1 MLTCSVVSYN
11 LQSHGTVSMG
21 ILQARILVMPS
32 SRGISRGYSQSKD
45 QTQVSYYCRWTL
57 YHLNHKGSQFLDF
70 LYWSWIENIENF
82 IYSFLISLALFIFLT
97 ALVGTS
103 GMIKSNS
110 EKRLPC
116 IVLGVNNL
124 KVFNIK

>member
-1 MLTCSVVSYN
+1 MCAMLTFSVVSYN

-32 SRGISRGYSQSKD
+32 SRGYSQSRD
-45 QTQVSYYCRWTL
+45 QTQVSCYCRWTL
-57 YHLNHKGSQFLDF
+57 YHLSHKGSQFLDF
-70 LYWSWIENIENF
+70 LYWSWIENIGNF

-116 IVLGVNNL
+116 IVLGVNDL
-124 KVFNIK
+124 EVFNIK